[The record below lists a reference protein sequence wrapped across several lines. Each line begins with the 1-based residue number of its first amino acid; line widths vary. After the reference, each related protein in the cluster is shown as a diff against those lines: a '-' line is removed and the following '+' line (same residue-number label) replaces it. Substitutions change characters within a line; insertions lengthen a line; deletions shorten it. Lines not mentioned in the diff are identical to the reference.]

1 MMEEENTHDLEDDG
15 FEIQEDKVVVARE
28 IRVPKIPPDLAN
40 KWLTWQCK
48 MVAGIIRGAIFV
60 PPEVGV
66 LDPPITLWPKEGE
79 GEEQL
84 ADIAHQVFTGKTD
97 VVLSKYPYGPDNQR
111 SCDLVACPLLIDK
124 QLVGVVTLMI
134 SSRSESQLNTVLNL
148 MKWGGLWMKTL
159 VSQKMS
165 AQQEMGIY
173 SLSLSAAIIKESSS
187 HEAAINMANQIAD
200 HFSCER
206 VSIGFREDL
215 PIRLQA
221 ISHVANFDERTQL
234 VRRIESA
241 MEEAVD
247 QGTAIVLP
255 KAHKSASVVSLAHEE
270 LAAQDS
276 GGSICTLPLPGRL
289 GAIGAITLERGLD
302 QPFKENEVELCE
314 SLASFI
320 GPALELK
327 RLDERSFWTKTAEE
341 FGKIADGLL
350 GGAYLKLKISL
361 GVILTILIM
370 SAIIK
375 GDYEVTAQASIE
387 GSVRQLLVAPHNAYV
402 KESLATAGDLVE
414 KGQLIALLDDS
425 DLQLERLK
433 WQSEFNKIEK
443 EYQEALAK
451 HDRIEVGI
459 QDALR
464 NQIKA
469 ELLLVEEQI
478 NRTKLSAPFDGILV
492 SGDLSQSLGV
502 PVEKGQVL
510 FEVAPLTSYRVV
522 LEVED
527 RDIAGLRTG
536 KSGKLIIAAL
546 PLSLFNVSIEQ
557 VIPVAV
563 SKDDKNFFRV
573 EATLDEQSELLL
585 PGMRGVA
592 KVEVERRSLLWI
604 WSHSMIDR
612 IRLWFWSLG

>member
-1 MMEEENTHDLEDDG
+1 MVEEENPHDLEADG
-15 FEIQEDKVVVARE
+15 FENQELNVVMTRE
-28 IRVPKIPPDLAN
+28 IRIPKIPPDLAH

-48 MVAGIIRGAIFV
+48 MVAGIIRGAIYV

-66 LDPPITLWPKEGE
+66 LDPPITIWPKEGE

-84 ADIAHQVFTGKTD
+84 ADVAHQVFIGKKD

-134 SSRSESQLNTVLNL
+134 SNRSESQLHTVLNL

-165 AQQEMGIY
+165 AQQETGIF
-173 SLSLSAAIIKESSS
+173 SLALSTAIIKDSSS
-187 HEAAINMANQIAD
+187 HEAAMNMANQIAD

-206 VSIGFREDL
+206 VSIGFREDM

-221 ISHVANFDERTQL
+221 ISHLANFDERAQL

-247 QGTAIVLP
+247 QSTIINLP
-255 KAHKSASVVSLAHEE
+255 NTRKSASVVSMAHEE

-276 GGSICTLPLPGRL
+276 GGSICTLPLPGRM
-289 GAIGAITLERGLD
+289 GAIGAITLERGLN
-302 QPFKENEVELCE
+302 QPFKDNEVELCA
-314 SLASFI
+314 SLVSFI
-320 GPALELK
+320 GPSLELK
-327 RLDERSFWTKTAEE
+327 RLDERSFWSKSVEE
-341 FGKIADGLL
+341 FGKMADGLL

-361 GVILTILIM
+361 GVILAILIM
-370 SAIIK
+370 SALIK
-375 GDYEVTAQASIE
+375 GDYQVTAQASIE

-402 KESLATAGDLVE
+402 KESLATAGDLV
-414 KGQLIALLDDS
+414 KKDQLIALLDDS
-425 DLQLERLK
+425 DLQLERQK
-433 WQSEFNKIEK
+433 WQSEINKIEK

-451 HDRIEVGI
+451 HERTEVGI
-459 QDALR
+459 QDAKR

-478 NRTKLSAPFDGILV
+478 IRTKLIAPFDGVLV

-510 FEVAPLTSYRVV
+510 FEIAPLTSYRVV

-527 RDIAGLRTG
+527 RDISGLRTG

-546 PLSLFNVSIEQ
+546 PMSIFNVSIDQ
-557 VIPVAV
+557 VIPVAI
-563 SKDDKNFFRV
+563 SKDEKNFFRV
-573 EATLDEQSELLL
+573 EAALDEQSELLL
-585 PGMRGVA
+585 PGMRGIA
-592 KVEVERRSLLWI
+592 KVEAGRKSLLWI
-604 WSHSMIDR
+604 WTHSMIDR